1 MKSLNKFLTRK
12 ITRVEL
18 EKFISENSSDR
29 LTLDLGCS
37 NSPYSHY
44 FKNRIGLDVNK
55 GRGVDVVA
63 DAHDLPFEDGKF
75 DIILCTEVLEHLHSP
90 HVAISEMKRVLK
102 VGGKLILTTRF
113 IFPIHDAPGD
123 YFRYTK
129 YGLRYLFKDWN
140 VISLVEEVGTKD
152 AFAVLLQRI
161 GFQTDLLGGMATK
174 IMVFALARLINAMP
188 SLIRDEFGDIR
199 KQSRENNILTSGY
212 YLVANKK

>member
-1 MKSLNKFLTRK
+1 MLSWKNLY
-12 ITRVEL
+12 
-18 EKFISENSSDR
+18 
-29 LTLDLGCS
+29 S

>member
-1 MKSLNKFLTRK
+1 MFELSLFSL
-12 ITRVEL
+12 
-18 EKFISENSSDR
+18 
-29 LTLDLGCS
+29 
-37 NSPYSHY
+37 
-44 FKNRIGLDVNK
+44 
-55 GRGVDVVA
+55 
-63 DAHDLPFEDGKF
+63 LPFEDGKF

>member
-113 IFPIHDAPGD
+113 IFPVHDAPGD